1 MGTQG
6 STRSSVKFGP
16 YTLRRP
22 WVKYV
27 DLELD
32 FEQQLTRAIMNSIRS
47 DMVAEIITLD
57 LCDVECDVIDYLQ
70 RTARP

>member
-1 MGTQG
+1 MKIGL
-6 STRSSVKFGP
+6 
-16 YTLRRP
+16 YTLRKP

-27 DLELD
+27 NLELD